1 MIFNLSKEIDRKRL
15 TERVKSLCEKQ
26 SKRVELI
33 EKKQRRTIQ
42 QNKYI
47 HLLFAWFA
55 IEYGE
60 TIEYV
65 KQVMFKQLVNPELFK
80 TEYVNRKTGEVRES
94 WKSTADLDT
103 RQMTLAVDRFRNYA
117 SKEAGIYLPEADERE
132 FLENIEQEVER
143 YKEYI

>member
-1 MIFNLSKEIDRKRL
+1 MIFNLSKEIDRRRL
-15 TERVKSLCEKQ
+15 TERVKVLCEKQ

-47 HLLFAWFA
+47 HLLFTWFA

-65 KQVMFKQLVNPELFK
+65 KQVIFKQLVNPELFK

-103 RQMTLAVDRFRNYA
+103 KQMTLAVDRFRNYA

>member
-1 MIFNLSKEIDRKRL
+1 MIYNLKNKLDR
-15 TERVKSLCEKQ
+15 ERFKVKVNNLCEKQ
-26 SKRVELI
+26 SCRVELI

-42 QNKYI
+42 QNRYI
-47 HLLFAWFA
+47 HLLFTWFA

-65 KQVMFKQLVNPELFK
+65 KQVIFKQLVNSELFK
-80 TEYVNRKTGEVRES
+80 TEHVNRKTGEVRIA

-103 RQMTLAVDRFRNYA
+103 KQMTLAVEKFRNYA
-117 SKEAGIYLPEADERE
+117 SKEAGIYLPSADERE